1 MSTGGRRAVLAV
13 LSGGAMLGVPLLL
26 LQDAAPQ
33 PSTPGGALGPH
44 AVAAASAPAGTGG
57 RTPSWELTRFRDAD
71 ATTTTSVTVDPVT
84 ATTVPTSPTTST
96 TTTTTTAPPAR
107 TTTPPT
113 TAPVQQVAR
122 TVAQPAAAP
131 PAAAVAADSEV
142 GAATWYGAASP
153 GSCASPS
160 LPFGTVLTVTNVAT
174 GSRTT
179 CVVDDR
185 EADNPGRVV
194 DMSPSGFS
202 QIAALSE
209 GVVTVSVSW

>member
-1 MSTGGRRAVLAV
+1 
-13 LSGGAMLGVPLLL
+13 
-26 LQDAAPQ
+26 
-33 PSTPGGALGPH
+33 
-44 AVAAASAPAGTGG
+44 
-57 RTPSWELTRFRDAD
+57 
-71 ATTTTSVTVDPVT
+71 
-84 ATTVPTSPTTST
+84 
-96 TTTTTTAPPAR
+96 
-107 TTTPPT
+107 
-113 TAPVQQVAR
+113 
-122 TVAQPAAAP
+122 
-131 PAAAVAADSEV
+131 V